1 MPKSAIN
8 QKESPKL
15 KLGDIGLTGD
25 NKVLLITV
33 CSPTSAYSSRNQ
45 RFFSMGKINR
55 LMVSNRTMKIRIS
68 ENNAPISISH
78 GDNLTK
84 YFPDIDFCLSA
95 QSD

>member
-1 MPKSAIN
+1 
-8 QKESPKL
+8 
-15 KLGDIGLTGD
+15 
-25 NKVLLITV
+25 
-33 CSPTSAYSSRNQ
+33 
-45 RFFSMGKINR
+45 MGKINR

-84 YFPDIDFCLSA
+84 YFPDVDFCLSA